1 MPEFQLRRLYQTI
14 LTYTSINSEELG
26 KYISQAEAARIVGTS
41 KQTMAYRVRRGYFTT
56 KVVAGLVLVLRSEA
70 ESIAARHKGRL
81 PKKELKKK
89 KPPTKSADGTL
100 EHDSGKH
107 ISQAEAARIRGVSEQ
122 AIADLI
128 RRGRLTTVK
137 VAGRTLVLRSEIESF
152 VARPK
157 GRPPKRSTSKKASK
171 RIKPKK

>member
-1 MPEFQLRRLYQTI
+1 M
-14 LTYTSINSEELG
+14 TSTSKNNEELG

-41 KQTMAYRVRRGYFTT
+41 KQTMAYRVRQGYFTT

-70 ESIAARHKGRL
+70 EAIAARHKGRP

-89 KPPTKSADGTL
+89 TRPTMLADGT
-100 EHDSGKH
+100 HTPDSGKY
-107 ISQAEAARIRGVSEQ
+107 ISQAEAARIRSVSEQ

-128 RRGRLTTVK
+128 HRGRLTTVK

-152 VARPK
+152 VVRPK
-157 GRPPKRSTSKKASK
+157 GRPPKNATSKKASNK
-171 RIKPKK
+171 VKPKK

>member
-1 MPEFQLRRLYQTI
+1 
-14 LTYTSINSEELG
+14 LTSTSKNNEELG

-41 KQTMAYRVRRGYFTT
+41 KQTMAYRVRQGYFTT
-56 KVVAGLVLVLRSEA
+56 KVVAGLALVLRSEA
-70 ESIAARHKGRL
+70 ESIAARHKGRP

-89 KPPTKSADGTL
+89 TPPIMLADGRHT
-100 EHDSGKH
+100 HDSGKY
-107 ISQAEAARIRGVSEQ
+107 ISQAEAARIRSVSEQ

-128 RRGRLTTVK
+128 HRGRLTTVK

-157 GRPPKRSTSKKASK
+157 GRPLQKSTSKKASQNV
-171 RIKPKK
+171 KPKK